1 MDENEKIMDLIA
13 EIYSYMDDGDK
24 EVFTLEDAKDMVEDQ
39 ITMDRAKGR
48 EPLEY
53 DPNLFYDTICELI
66 QQDAEDED

>member
-1 MDENEKIMDLIA
+1 MWRQEAA
-13 EIYSYMDDGDK
+13 E
-24 EVFTLEDAKDMVEDQ
+24 EMVIDQ
-39 ITMDRAKGR
+39 IKRDKAEGR